1 MRLAAATFALIV
13 TAMPG
18 AAQGFDPSHAA
29 WTALLGRHVVV
40 LDGGKASR
48 VRYSGFARD
57 RVALDAY
64 LGALAAVTRP
74 QFERWPRAEQMA
86 FLINTYNARMVQ
98 KVLTRYPDLRSVWD
112 FGRFFGNPF
121 KDDFFTLLG
130 RKASLDDVEGM
141 LREPGAYDDP
151 RVHFALNCASVGCP
165 MLRPQAYVGAKLDSQ
180 LEDQARRFL
189 TDRSRNRYDAVS
201 GRLEVSRIFDWY
213 ERDWPPRYLER
224 HAALLADDAA
234 ARARIAAGGFELGYL
249 DYDWTLNDAKE

>member
-1 MRLAAATFALIV
+1 MRLAAVALALLMTATPA
-13 TAMPG
+13 
-18 AAQGFDPSHAA
+18 AAQGFDQSHAA
-29 WTALLGRHVVV
+29 WTALLERHVVV
-40 LDGGKASR
+40 LDGAKASR

-57 RVALDAY
+57 HAAFQAY
-64 LGALAAVTRP
+64 LGALTAVTRP
-74 QFERWPRAEQMA
+74 QFERWSRAEQIA

-121 KDDFFTLLG
+121 KDDFFSLLG
-130 RKASLDDVEGM
+130 RRASLDDVEGK
-141 LREPGAYDDP
+141 LREPGGYDEP

-165 MLRPQAYVGAKLDSQ
+165 MLRPEAYVGAKLDAQ

-213 ERDWPPRYLER
+213 EGDWPPRYLAH

-234 ARARIAAGGFELGYL
+234 ARARIAAGEFERAYL
-249 DYDWTLNDAKE
+249 DYDWTLNEAKP